1 MREGFRAGLKL
12 AIVVCIPFFAAFF
25 LFGRQM
31 TLLFMDEGS
40 VSALNT
46 GVEFLK
52 IVSPFYFIIS
62 IKLIADGVLRGAGT
76 MAQFMISTFSD
87 LILRVGLSFLLA
99 IPLGTTGIWLSW
111 PIGWVLGTGLSYGF
125 YRSGCWNP
133 LKTKEK

>member
-46 GVEFLK
+46 GVEF
-52 IVSPFYFIIS
+52 
-62 IKLIADGVLRGAGT
+62 
-76 MAQFMISTFSD
+76 
-87 LILRVGLSFLLA
+87 
-99 IPLGTTGIWLSW
+99 
-111 PIGWVLGTGLSYGF
+111 
-125 YRSGCWNP
+125 
-133 LKTKEK
+133 